1 MIVEISPKAKK
12 YFDTL
17 DNPVQLRIKNALR
30 KLTLE
35 PPQGDIVSLSGK
47 DGFRLRVGK
56 YRLLFDITDD
66 KIIIYDI
73 GLRGQIYKKGR

>member
-17 DNPVQLRIKNALR
+17 DNSIQARIKGALL
-30 KLTLE
+30 KLTLK